1 MEEKSNEHA
10 RPERR
15 SSSPG
20 YISTLIMGVA
30 CILVTWLTF
39 FTPTSSTS
47 KLFHCK
53 HASISPVD
61 RILRAAPLIDGH
73 NDFPYF
79 IRAVYKND
87 IYQKNI
93 SDGLELPGQVDFPR
107 LRKGG
112 LRGQFW
118 SAFIQ
123 CPTNSNNFSDE
134 TYHDTVH
141 DTFQQLDLVHRL
153 AKQFPQHLNLVSS
166 ADEVWANFANSDSI
180 SSLIGIEGL
189 HQIGNSAS
197 ILRMYHQLGVR
208 YVTLTHSCHNKY
220 ADSATPERPLHNGL
234 SPAGEAMVREMNR
247 LGMIVDLAHVSSNT
261 MRDALRVSSAPVIFS
276 HSSIYAR
283 CAHPRNVPDDVLLE
297 LKRNGGVVMITFFP
311 EYTRCHDKGKASLS
325 DVADHVQY
333 AGDLIGYDHIGLGA
347 DFDGMLNTVE
357 GLEDVSK
364 YPDLISELLRRGVS
378 EKKLEGV
385 VGANVLRVLKE
396 VEIEAERLRDVHPLQ
411 DQGVGMGFFRVDDL
425 APA

>member
-1 MEEKSNEHA
+1 MDERHTFSKVIDEKSSGHA

-15 SSSPG
+15 AVWSS
-20 YISTLIMGVA
+20 YISTLTIGVA
-30 CILVTWLTF
+30 CIIVAWLTLF
-39 FTPTSSTS
+39 PSISPSWKSIHYKRASS
-47 KLFHCK
+47 
-53 HASISPVD
+53 SPVD

-79 IRAVYKND
+79 IRALYKND

-93 SDGLELPGQVDFPR
+93 SDGMELPGQVDFPR

-123 CPTNSNNFSDE
+123 CPKDSNNFSDE
-134 TYHDTVH
+134 TYQEIVH
-141 DTFQQLDLVHRL
+141 DTFQQIDLVHRL
-153 AKQFPQHLNLVSS
+153 AKQFPQHLSLVSS
-166 ADEVWANFANSDSI
+166 ADKVWTNFAHSDTI
-180 SSLIGIEGL
+180 SSLIGVEGL

-220 ADSATPERPLHNGL
+220 ADSATPEHPLHNGL
-234 SPAGEAMVREMNR
+234 SPAGEAIVREMNR
-247 LGMIVDLAHVSSNT
+247 LGMIVDLAHVSNNT
-261 MRDALRVSSAPVIFS
+261 MRDALRISSAPVIFS

-311 EYTRCHDKGKASLS
+311 EYTRCDGKGKASLS

-333 AGDLIGYDHIGLGA
+333 AGDLIGYEHVGLGA

-364 YPDLISELLRRGVS
+364 YPDLIAELLRRGVS
-378 EKKLEGV
+378 EKHLEGV
-385 VGANVLRVLKE
+385 VGANVLRVLKDVE
-396 VEIEAERLRDVHPLQ
+396 VEAERLRDAPPLQ
-411 DQGVGMGFFRVDDL
+411 DQVKDL
-425 APA
+425 I